1 MTTYT
6 VELAFDIQESMPEA
20 LTEKKIYR
28 GDTPTF
34 EFTFTDGDPAVFY
47 DLTGATVTFAIKR
60 SLTSTT
66 EVPRFS
72 KTCVL
77 DVDPTTGKCTSE
89 LLTTDSDHSGSYTA
103 ELQAEFAGGLIRTL
117 CRFTLSFV
125 NDLVI

>member
-6 VELAFDIQESMPEA
+6 VELTFDIQESMPET
-20 LTEKKIYR
+20 LVEKKIYR

-34 EFTFTDGDPAVFY
+34 SFTFTDGDPAVFY

-77 DVDPTTGKCTSE
+77 NVDPTTGKCTSE
-89 LLTTDSDHSGSYTA
+89 LLVTDSDHNGSYFA
-103 ELQAEFAGGLIRTL
+103 ELQAEFISGLIRTL
-117 CRFTLSFV
+117 GRFTLTFV
-125 NDLVI
+125 RDVIV